1 MADTFKTVES
11 KSRKRKARQMETEP
25 VEADGV
31 EEMEETSNVVN
42 SLPKFKPVEAAAE
55 VGSLLWIE
63 YYRKLMIHLCI

>member
-55 VGSLLWIE
+55 VG
-63 YYRKLMIHLCI
+63 